1 MSLALA
7 HTDSNIADS
16 DGVLAN
22 FVCSW
27 TDGGRDA
34 TWVHLAGELDIATAP
49 QLERTLRD
57 PALQARLVV
66 VDLRELGFIDSFGVQ
81 AIAEASVR
89 ARRDGRRLLLLRG
102 RPCVDRLFALMRSAD
117 QVEIGDLARS
127 EPAVSALVHLS
138 GGEPPS

>member
-27 TDGGRDA
+27 TDGGPDA
-34 TWVHLAGELDIATAP
+34 AWVHLAGELDIATAP

-66 VDLRELGFIDSFGVQ
+66 VDLRELGFIDSFGVHV
-81 AIAEASVR
+81 IVEASVR

-102 RPCVDRLFALMRSAD
+102 RPCVDRLFALTPSAN
-117 QVEIGDLARS
+117 QVEIGDVAWS
-127 EPAVSALVHLS
+127 EPAVEALMQLA
-138 GGEPPS
+138 GGEPLS